1 MLFRSA
7 GLLGL
12 WIELDKFGESHNM
25 VIDDLYVH
33 DVYGSTVIE
42 KGGGIGI
49 CIQNGRDNDSIL
61 SRFVGM
67 TIENC
72 YLKDCQR
79 DGIKF
84 KGYWI
89 RKQWNPNLGVVIRRN
104 VLDGVPGDGIVLA
117 GCDEVYNLV
126 GKNSALCR
134 LGHCSTSFFV

>member
-1 MLFRSA
+1 MDTAAVHIFNSENLVIRDLEISNRGDAPKA

-61 SRFVGM
+61 NRFVGM

-72 YLKDCQR
+72 YLKAVS
-79 DGIKF
+79 
-84 KGYWI
+84 YTH
-89 RKQWNPNLGVVIRRN
+89 LGRN
-104 VLDGVPGDGIVLA
+104 ERADSE
-117 GCDEVYNLV
+117 C
-126 GKNSALCR
+126 
-134 LGHCSTSFFV
+134 